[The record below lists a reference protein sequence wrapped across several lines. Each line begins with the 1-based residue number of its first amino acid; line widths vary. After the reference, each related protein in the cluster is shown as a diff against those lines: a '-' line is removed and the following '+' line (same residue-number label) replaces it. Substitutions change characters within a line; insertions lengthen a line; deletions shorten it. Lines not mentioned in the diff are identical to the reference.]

1 MTSGRRLPAA
11 ERRLELVE
19 TAIRVFSEGSYRGTT
34 TAEIARAAG
43 VSEPIL
49 YRHFASKRDLY
60 LAALDHVWAQAR
72 AAWEAALADEAD
84 VLAALDAMGR
94 GHFAVRDCKHQL
106 AELWVQALSEAT
118 EDPELRKYLRRHM
131 REVHDFFAGLIRRGQ
146 EEGVL
151 HADRDVD
158 AEAWIFLAGGILG
171 MVGRRVGLLDDAE
184 AGIAAPPRRLRAA
197 ASTGSRPQGTTS
209 RSE

>member
-1 MTSGRRLPAA
+1 VTAGARLPAA
-11 ERRLELVE
+11 ERRLEVLE
-19 TAIRVFSEGSYRGTT
+19 TAVRVFSEGSYRGTT
-34 TAEIARAAG
+34 TAEIAREAG

-60 LAALDHVWAQAR
+60 FAALDHVWAQAR

-94 GHFAVRDCKHQL
+94 SHFAVRDCKHQL
-106 AELWVQALSEAT
+106 SELWVQALSEAT

-131 REVHDFFAGLIRRGQ
+131 REVHGFFAGLLRRGQ

-151 HADRDVD
+151 HADRDID

-171 MVGRRVGLLDDAE
+171 MVGRRVGLLDDTE
-184 AGIAAPPRRLRAA
+184 VGRIRAA
-197 ASTGSRPQGTTS
+197 RLAWLSA
-209 RSE
+209 

>member
-1 MTSGRRLPAA
+1 MTVGARLPAA
-11 ERRLELVE
+11 ERRLEVLE
-19 TAIRVFSEGSYRGTT
+19 TAVRVFSEGSYRGTT

-60 LAALDHVWAQAR
+60 FAALDHVWAQAR
-72 AAWEAALADEAD
+72 AAWEAALADETD

-94 GHFAVRDCKHQL
+94 SHFAVRDCKHQL
-106 AELWVQALSEAT
+106 SELWVQALSEAT

-131 REVHDFFAGLIRRGQ
+131 REVHGFFAGLLRRGQ

-151 HADRDVD
+151 HADRDID

-171 MVGRRVGLLDDAE
+171 MVGRRVGLLDDTE
-184 AGIAAPPRRLRAA
+184 VGRIRAA
-197 ASTGSRPQGTTS
+197 RLAWLSA
-209 RSE
+209 